1 MKNKDRS
8 WFYIA
13 VLTLVL
19 AITWAVMAAWSKA
32 HQSTVPPDVEKI
44 MTPLNPKLD
53 SVILNKLQQKT
64 P

>member
-1 MKNKDRS
+1 MNKDRS

-13 VLTLVL
+13 ALTLVL
-19 AITWAVMAAWSKA
+19 AITWAGMTAWSKNK
-32 HQSTVPPDVEKI
+32 QSTIPPDIEKI
-44 MTPLNPKLD
+44 MKPLNPKLD

>member
-1 MKNKDRS
+1 MKSKDRG

-13 VLTLVL
+13 VLTLIL
-19 AITWAVMAAWSKA
+19 AVTWAVMTAWSRNK
-32 HQSTVPPDVEKI
+32 QSTIPPDIEKI
-44 MTPLNPKLD
+44 MAPLNPKLD

>member
-1 MKNKDRS
+1 MNKDRR

-13 VLTLVL
+13 VLTLIL
-19 AITWAVMAAWSKA
+19 AMTWAGMTAWSKNK
-32 HQSTVPPDVEKI
+32 QSTIPLDVEKI
-44 MTPLNPKLD
+44 MLPLNPKLD

>member
-1 MKNKDRS
+1 MKSKDRS

-19 AITWAVMAAWSKA
+19 AIIWATMTAWSKTR
-32 HQSTVPPDVEKI
+32 QNMVPPDVEKI

-53 SVILNKLQQKT
+53 TIILNKLKNRI